1 MTPLATVLR
10 LHELLVGKGSQ
21 NVASDATVET
31 EEAILTFIYKR
42 WGAINLARLPE
53 KVSNEIVKRPSDFL
67 KRAIA
72 EANQPF

>member
-10 LHELLVGKGSQ
+10 LHALLGG
-21 NVASDATVET
+21 NVET

-53 KVSNEIVKRPSDFL
+53 KVSNEIVKRPSDFI
-67 KRAIA
+67 KRAKD
-72 EANQPF
+72 QPF

>member
-10 LHELLVGKGSQ
+10 LHDLLGG
-21 NVASDATVET
+21 TVET
-31 EEAILTFIYKR
+31 EEAVLTFISRK

-53 KVSNEIVKRPSDFL
+53 KVANEIVKRPQDFI
-67 KRAIA
+67 KRSLA

>member
-10 LHELLVGKGSQ
+10 LHDLLGG
-21 NVASDATVET
+21 NVET
-31 EEAILTFIYKR
+31 ENAVLTFIYRK

-53 KVSNEIVKRPSDFL
+53 KVANEIVKRPIDFI
-67 KRAIA
+67 KRALA